1 MAGSIHIKVDY
12 PQAVY
17 LKKETLLL
25 EKGLLEIIKHSREY
39 GNLRKKE
46 FIIKTKFKK
55 DMETM
60 QHLVLS
66 IDSQLPKEELREM
79 NLLKL
84 KEERPPKQQK
94 IQKVRITTEK
104 ERKRDSIEQQIN
116 EIQEKLARLS

>member
-25 EKGLLEIIKHSREY
+25 EKGLLEVIKHSREY
-39 GNLRKKE
+39 NNLRKKE

-55 DMETM
+55 DMEVM

-84 KEERPPKQQK
+84 KEKPLKQQK
-94 IQKVRITTEK
+94 EQKVRITTEK

-116 EIQEKLARLS
+116 EIQEKLARLN